1 MDEARAAELLATERA
16 RLERLLRAEI
26 AATAPDQ
33 GDEVDDANWRI
44 AEETGRAVSRSL
56 RDRWSALQRAEER
69 LQRGTYGLSVSSGR
83 AIPDERLEAD
93 PLAEL
98 LVEEAAVEAFR
109 ARHASDSRSG
119 LSSST
124 RRTLAA
130 LVDRDDS
137 GDEPAR
143 PAGRG
148 ASRRQAT
155 VVEDEEEADETPGD
169 VDESAEDLDVE
180 DLDDEELIDDEE
192 VAATAEFEDEDAE
205 DGDAEDEDAEAEEGE
220 EGASAETKEEPKAD
234 EEPRPRR
241 RRSGRR

>member
-1 MDEARAAELLATERA
+1 MDERRAAELLATERA

-69 LQRGTYGLSVSSGR
+69 LQRGTYGLSISSGK

-98 LVEEAAVEAFR
+98 LVEEAAVESFR
-109 ARHASDSRSG
+109 ARHASDSMSA

-130 LVDRDDS
+130 LVDRDES
-137 GDEPAR
+137 GDESSRTAAR
-143 PAGRG
+143 SAP
-148 ASRRQAT
+148 RRQAEA
-155 VVEDEEEADETPGD
+155 VDEDEAADESAD
-169 VDESAEDLDVE
+169 EVDESAEVLDVE
-180 DLDDEELIDDEE
+180 DVQDLEDEELIDDDE
-192 VAATAEFEDEDAE
+192 VAASADFDDEDE
-205 DGDAEDEDAEAEEGE
+205 
-220 EGASAETKEEPKAD
+220 EEPEEDDESEAVAGSEEDKDEAAAD
-234 EEPRPRR
+234 EERRPQRR
-241 RRSGRR
+241 RGGRR

>member
-1 MDEARAAELLATERA
+1 MDERRVAELLATERA

-26 AATAPDQ
+26 AATAPDT

-69 LQRGTYGLSVSSGR
+69 LQRGTYGLSLSSGR

-109 ARHASDSRSG
+109 ARHASDSLSG

-130 LVDRDDS
+130 LVDRDEAA
-137 GDEPAR
+137 DEPSRPAAAR
-143 PAGRG
+143 P
-148 ASRRQAT
+148 SRRKPEA
-155 VVEDEEEADETPGD
+155 VAPDDEADEAAD
-169 VDESAEDLDVE
+169 EVDESAEVLDVE
-180 DLDDEELIDDEE
+180 DLEDQEIIDDDEE
-192 VAATAEFEDEDAE
+192 VAAVSADFDDEDDQEAEEDEPEA
-205 DGDAEDEDAEAEEGE
+205 AAQSKDEPEAEAEEE
-220 EGASAETKEEPKAD
+220 R
-234 EEPRPRR
+234 RPQRR
-241 RRSGRR
+241 RGGRG

>member
-1 MDEARAAELLATERA
+1 MDERRAAELLATERA

-69 LQRGTYGLSVSSGR
+69 LQRGTYGLSISSGR
-83 AIPDERLEAD
+83 SIPDERLEAD

-109 ARHASDSRSG
+109 ARHSSDSLSG

-130 LVDRDDS
+130 LVDHAES
-137 GDEPAR
+137 GEEPSR
-143 PAGRG
+143 PAATG
-148 ASRRQAT
+148 AARRQAEAPDDAD
-155 VVEDEEEADETPGD
+155 VADVAVEAGAD
-169 VDESAEDLDVE
+169 VDESADDLDVE
-180 DLDDEELIDDEE
+180 ELGDEALIDDDE
-192 VAATAEFEDEDAE
+192 VAAASADFDGEDGEAEEAGDDGESEASAESEDAP
-205 DGDAEDEDAEAEEGE
+205 AEAEEE
-220 EGASAETKEEPKAD
+220 R
-234 EEPRPRR
+234 RPQR

>member
-56 RDRWSALQRAEER
+56 RDRWSALQRAEDR
-69 LQRGTYGLSVSSGR
+69 LQRGTYGNSVSSGR
-83 AIPDERLEAD
+83 PIPDERLEAD

-137 GDEPAR
+137 GDSGDEPVR

-148 ASRRQAT
+148 ASRRQAA
-155 VVEDEEEADETPGD
+155 VVEDDEEADQAADD
-169 VDESAEDLDVE
+169 VDESTDDLDVE
-180 DLDDEELIDDEE
+180 DVEDLEGEELIDDEE
-192 VAATAEFEDEDAE
+192 VAAADFDGED
-205 DGDAEDEDAEAEEGE
+205 DEEEEAEAEDDEAE
-220 EGASAETKEEPKAD
+220 ASVEDKDEAKAE

>member
-1 MDEARAAELLATERA
+1 MDKGRAAELLATERA

-69 LQRGTYGLSVSSGR
+69 LQRGTYGRSVSSGR
-83 AIPDERLEAD
+83 SIPDERLEAD

-98 LVEEAAVEAFR
+98 LVEEAAAEAFR
-109 ARHASDSRSG
+109 ARHSSDSVSG
-119 LSSST
+119 LSST

-130 LVDRDDS
+130 LVDRDES
-137 GDEPAR
+137 AEEASR
-143 PAGRG
+143 PAARG
-148 ASRRQAT
+148 SARRQA
-155 VVEDEEEADETPGD
+155 DAADEVDDTDEAEAD
-169 VDESAEDLDVE
+169 VDESADDLDVE
-180 DLDDEELIDDEE
+180 ELEDEELIDDEGE
-192 VAATAEFEDEDAE
+192 VIVAPAGFDDDAQAEDADDE
-205 DGDAEDEDAEAEEGE
+205 PKGDGEPGEEQPEAEE
-220 EGASAETKEEPKAD
+220 
-234 EEPRPRR
+234 RPPQR

>member
-56 RDRWSALQRAEER
+56 RDRWSALQRAEDR
-69 LQRGTYGLSVSSGR
+69 LQRGTYGRSVSSGR
-83 AIPDERLEAD
+83 PIPDERLEAD

-109 ARHASDSRSG
+109 ARHASESRSG

-143 PAGRG
+143 PADRG
-148 ASRRQAT
+148 ASRRQAA
-155 VVEDEEEADETPGD
+155 VVEDEDEAEVDETADE
-169 VDESAEDLDVE
+169 VDESTGDLDVE
-180 DLDDEELIDDEE
+180 DVEDLEDGELIDDEE
-192 VAATAEFEDEDAE
+192 VAAAAEFEDEDDKDE
-205 DGDAEDEDAEAEEGE
+205 EAEDEADEAE
-220 EGASAETKEEPKAD
+220 ASAEDKDEEEAED
-234 EEPRPRR
+234 EPRPRR